1 MVGVLCQPIEKE
13 QTMTTDHRRPDT
25 RVAQEVLL
33 DDADFLREIV
43 ERVLQEVLEAEI
55 TEHVGA
61 APHERTDARKGHR
74 NGHKPRTLRTRVGTL
89 HLLVPQ
95 DREGTFSTRL
105 FSRYQRNEKALVLAL
120 MEMYLEGVSTR
131 KVKNITEEL
140 CGVSFSK
147 SLISSLAGRLDAELA
162 AWRSRPLEAEGYPYL
177 LVDARYEKVR
187 VSGRVVSQGVL
198 VVSAVRQPDGF
209 REILAVEVADTESEA
224 TYQDLFRSLKARG
237 LKGVEL
243 VVSDDHEG
251 LKSAVE
257 RHFQGASWQ
266 RCQVHYA
273 RNLLGMVGAKRRKEL
288 AADLRGVFAAPDRR
302 SALELTSCVAEKWRG
317 KGHEKIACHLEEH
330 IEECLACLA
339 FPESH
344 RRRMRTTNG
353 LERFNQELKRRTR
366 VVRIFPNRQSC
377 LRLVSALAV
386 EQSEEWV
393 TGRRYLDME
402 ELREHR
408 RSEERETNGVM
419 LMER

>member
-1 MVGVLCQPIEKE
+1 MAK
-13 QTMTTDHRRPDT
+13 DHRRVDT
-25 RVAQEVLL
+25 ELAQEEVLL
-33 DDADFLREIV
+33 DDPDFLHQIV
-43 ERVLQEVLEAEI
+43 ERVVQQMLEAEM

-74 NGHKPRTLRTRVGTL
+74 NGYKPRALRTRVGTL
-89 HLLVPQ
+89 NLLVPQ

-105 FSRYQRNEKALVLAL
+105 FARYQRNEKALCLAL
-120 MEMYLEGVSTR
+120 MEMYVEGVSTR
-131 KVKNITEEL
+131 KVKDITEEL
-140 CGVSFSK
+140 CGTSFSR
-147 SLISSLAGRLDAELA
+147 SLVSSLARSLDAELRG
-162 AWRSRPLEAEGYPYL
+162 WRNRRLEGMVYPYL
-177 LVDARYEKVR
+177 FVDARYEKAR
-187 VSGRVVSQGVL
+187 VGHAVVSQGVL
-198 VVSAVRQPDGF
+198 VASAVRQDGF

-224 TYQDLFRSLKARG
+224 VYHELFRSLKARG

-251 LKSAVE
+251 LKAAVD

-288 AADLRGVFAAPDRR
+288 AADLRGIFAAPDRR
-302 SALELTSCVAEKWRG
+302 SALELASSVAEKWRG

-330 IEECLACLA
+330 IEECLACLS

-344 RRRMRTTNG
+344 RRRIRTTNS

-366 VVRIFPNRQSC
+366 VVRIFPNPEAC
-377 LRLVSALAV
+377 LRLVSAMAV
-386 EQSEEWV
+386 EQSEEWL

-402 ELREHR
+402 ELCEHR
-408 RSEERETNGVM
+408 RSEDCEAEEVM
-419 LMER
+419 LVER